1 MDLDPNQT
9 NNVSSERSKWKGK
22 EPVILKIHKHHF
34 KEMVQR
40 LTGSTCGR
48 RFEMLS
54 PPPLVVNNSPPSA
67 SRITTQRPYRFPT
80 VPSMT
85 DPMITSTVESLNT
98 QPPSLPSTSLPREK
112 DSVEARVMEDD
123 MNQEQLHGS
132 MLPPLFV
139 NGDERQQQ
147 ESIPPPPVPANIT
160 PPPVPTSAP
169 FGFFEWLMSP
179 DNLQTENIPQP
190 PLPTTLPSGSLD
202 WANSM
207 TDLLSEGIPPP
218 VQVTSPDESLY
229 WQLPESLNGPL
240 SPSLMLSPVQRSP
253 ENSLLGSVDL
263 PNPLNN
269 IRPENVPP
277 QVSAASPLWSLDC
290 PIQSENVLPLVS
302 ATSPLDWPNPQNNL
316 QPENVPPLVPATS
329 PSMSLDLPNFQNTP
343 PQVLVTS
350 SLDWTNPQ
358 NNLQPDNVIPVTSP
372 LDWTPNHQN
381 NLLLENI
388 PSLVPA
394 TSPLWNLGCHNF
406 PNYVQLENVP
416 SLVPENLPL
425 DLSNPQNNLQPAENV
440 PPLVPETLP
449 LMSVD
454 LPNFQNTPPPV
465 PVTSPLGDLEWPF
478 HRSIYLT

>member
-1 MDLDPNQT
+1 MKTRNQKITNLPQSFSMDLDPNQT
-9 NNVSSERSKWKGK
+9 NNVSSERSKLKAK

-34 KEMVQR
+34 KEMVHR

-48 RFEMLS
+48 RFDMLR
-54 PPPLVVNNSPPSA
+54 PPPFVVNNSPPSA

-80 VPSMT
+80 VPTMT

-98 QPPSLPSTSLPREK
+98 RPPSPPSLPREK

-139 NGDERQQQ
+139 NGDECQQQ
-147 ESIPPPPVPANIT
+147 ESIPPPPVPANITPPPVPANIT

-179 DNLQTENIPQP
+179 DNLQTENIQQP

-329 PSMSLDLPNFQNTP
+329 PSMSLGFPNFQNTP

-350 SLDWTNPQ
+350 SLDWPNPQ
-358 NNLQPDNVIPVTSP
+358 NNLQPDNVLPVTSP
-372 LDWTPNHQN
+372 LDWTPNQ
-381 NLLLENI
+381 LE
-388 PSLVPA
+388 
-394 TSPLWNLGCHNF
+394 
-406 PNYVQLENVP
+406 NYVQLENVP
-416 SLVPENLPL
+416 PLVPENLPL
-425 DLSNPQNNLQPAENV
+425 DLPNPQNNLQPENV
-440 PPLVPETLP
+440 PPLVPETLL

-465 PVTSPLGDLEWPF
+465 PVTSPLGNLEWPF